1 MAAQK
6 RPQQHRQQQRL
17 SAPNPGKEPAKE
29 WAKAG
34 AMAVTT
40 AAANVAAV
48 MAAVEAVG
56 AIRAKVALA
65 QKPVP
70 SAARKVAMRAAQK
83 IVRKVEEIAANVRTP
98 SAVNAVMHHAPTVRG
113 LMVRGLNDKTG
124 PSALQATCANHGSR
138 VNRVSHVKGAA
149 ASATAQGVV
158 SAPSVASAHRAM
170 LPSKTSRWPTRQP
183 WQQPAVMAM
192 RHRTARRTGHKI
204 VPRQTAKA
212 AQAEAAA
219 TTAGVSALMIAL
231 IVLIAAP
238 MNSGMSAIQQLRQ
251 CLMGNRWTPAMRQR
265 KACLMQ
271 QHRQMAHVTSV
282 TRAKLMNPANAA
294 AATVMAVSV
303 VTAMSQAKPRRNR
316 QQAIPTASS
325 LSSSICCQMSLQANK
340 IGRKQLLIL

>member
-1 MAAQK
+1 
-6 RPQQHRQQQRL
+6 
-17 SAPNPGKEPAKE
+17 
-29 WAKAG
+29 
-34 AMAVTT
+34 MAVTT

-231 IVLIAAP
+231 IALIVLIAAP